1 MPIQQ
6 LLEDSESRVNQVQD
20 EAAVLSDEDAV
31 RRVLAGDAASF
42 ELLMRRYN
50 QRMFRVVRSMLGNDL
65 EAEDVVQDAYVR
77 AFEHLGQFAN
87 RAKFSTWLIKI
98 AVHEATARI
107 RRKKSMQ
114 FVDLSDP
121 QNLGVE
127 PYMESHSAEQQ
138 ASIKELGSVLTRAI
152 DDLPDELRAV
162 FTMRVIEE
170 VDTEETATCLDISE
184 ANVKVRLH
192 RARSLLRESI
202 DEQIGASVRQVY
214 QFDGERCDRIVN
226 AVLARLARRF
236 GI

>member
-1 MPIQQ
+1 MPMPQ
-6 LLEDSESRVNQVQD
+6 LLEDSGRVNPVQD
-20 EAAVLSDEDAV
+20 ETAVLSDEDAV

-98 AVHEATARI
+98 AVHEATARM
-107 RRKKSMQ
+107 RRNKPVQ
-114 FVDLSDP
+114 LVDLSDP
-121 QNLGVE
+121 HNSGIE
-127 PYMESHSAEQQ
+127 PLMESQSAEQQ
-138 ASIKELGSVLTRAI
+138 ASIKELGGVLTQAI
-152 DDLPDELRAV
+152 DNLPNDLRTV

-170 VDTEETATCLDISE
+170 IDTEATAACLDISE
-184 ANVKVRLH
+184 SNVKVRLH

-202 DEQIGASVRQVY
+202 DEQIGPSIRQVY

-226 AVLARLARRF
+226 AVFARLARRF